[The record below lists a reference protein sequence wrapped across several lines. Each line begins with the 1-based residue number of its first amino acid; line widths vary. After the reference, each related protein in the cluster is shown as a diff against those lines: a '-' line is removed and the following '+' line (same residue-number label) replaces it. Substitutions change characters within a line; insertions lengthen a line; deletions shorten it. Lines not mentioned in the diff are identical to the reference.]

1 MRSEPALLPSRLALL
16 VMLFA
21 TPVWAGTLDTPAQ
34 LARERALIGILKQPE
49 MRAATARAEQV
60 FRNDPQ
66 ARSAAG
72 GARLRVAAAALAAA
86 ATHYAL
92 GSDPSRT
99 EVNWSVNAPH
109 RWHGLSVPG
118 SGFGIDNPD
127 NVYQGFSVQGGGRY
141 VLHGRLPVQGPVQV
155 HLEVRDTIPGMGDMT
170 IEASRQLATLQ
181 SEQWQVDADGHVRIL
196 IDSEPAAG
204 RANHL
209 AIPAAGVLDIG
220 IRQLF
225 TAWGQQ
231 APVAF
236 HLERLDARPSPTP
249 RDLPRLASRAAAIL
263 DRQAPFWLGFYD
275 KFIYALP
282 VNSIPVP
289 RARPGGRG
297 LSVMAHFEL
306 AADEVL
312 MVTLDDL
319 GAASLGIQAADRW
332 GLSYE
337 YRHRTSSLNNAQA
350 QRDVAGTYT
359 FLVAPR
365 DPGYHNWID
374 TSGFGLGTLVLR
386 WQALPGTRNP
396 ADAIRTVKVLKRAEL
411 AGQLPAGQSRLSSAE
426 RRRQRAERERDYRS
440 RLLR

>member
-99 EVNWSVNAPH
+99 EVSWSVNAPH

-181 SEQWQVDADGHVRIL
+181 SEQWQ
-196 IDSEPAAG
+196 
-204 RANHL
+204 
-209 AIPAAGVLDIG
+209 
-220 IRQLF
+220 
-225 TAWGQQ
+225 
-231 APVAF
+231 
-236 HLERLDARPSPTP
+236 
-249 RDLPRLASRAAAIL
+249 
-263 DRQAPFWLGFYD
+263 
-275 KFIYALP
+275 
-282 VNSIPVP
+282 
-289 RARPGGRG
+289 
-297 LSVMAHFEL
+297 
-306 AADEVL
+306 
-312 MVTLDDL
+312 
-319 GAASLGIQAADRW
+319 
-332 GLSYE
+332 YE

-396 ADAIRTVKVLKRAEL
+396 ADAIRAVKVLKRAEL